1 MVTIKDVA
9 REAGVSVATI
19 SRVVNGSAA
28 VKEETRRHVL
38 DVAARLGY
46 SPHGAA
52 RSLITSRT
60 NTIGALLPDLH
71 GEFFSEVI
79 RSIDHAAHH
88 GGFHLLLSSSHDGE
102 REIMTSF
109 RAMRGRV
116 DGLIVMSPDL
126 DARTAVHSFP
136 DGFPVVLLNCPA
148 DREGYD
154 SIVIANYGGARAAVS
169 HLLELGHRRIAMI
182 TGRER
187 NHDASER
194 LRGFR
199 DAMREAGITG
209 DDAMESSG
217 DFTEES
223 GFRAA
228 RALLGVEHRP
238 TAIFAANDSMAI
250 GAISALRE
258 EGVRVPED
266 VAVVGFDDIPMARY
280 MNPPLTTVHVD
291 ISALGTRATDCLLE
305 QIHEEIRGAH
315 EHRQEVV
322 PATLIVRGSSGI
334 RRQ

>member
-19 SRVVNGSAA
+19 SRVCNGSAA

-60 NTIGALLPDLH
+60 NTIGVLLPDLH

-79 RSIDHAAHH
+79 RSIDHAAHQD
-88 GGFHLLLSSSHDGE
+88 GYHLLVSSSHDEE
-102 REIMTSF
+102 REILTSF

-116 DGLIVMSPDL
+116 DGLLVMSPDL
-126 DARTAVHSFP
+126 EARGAVHSFP

-148 DREGYD
+148 EREGYD
-154 SIVIANYGGARAAVS
+154 SIVIANHEGASAVVK
-169 HLLELGHRRIAMI
+169 HFIALGHRRIAMI

-187 NHDASER
+187 NHDAAER

-199 DAMREAGITG
+199 DTVSEAGIPAE
-209 DDAMESSG
+209 DALEAAG
-217 DFTEES
+217 DFSEES
-223 GFRAA
+223 GFQAA
-228 RALLGVEHRP
+228 RELLRAGHRP

-250 GAISALRE
+250 GALSALRE
-258 EGVRVPED
+258 GGVRVPEE
-266 VAVVGFDDIPMARY
+266 VAVAGFDDIPMARY

-291 ISALGTRATDCLLE
+291 ISALGARATRRLLE
-305 QIHEEIRGAH
+305 QIHAESGASR

-322 PATLIVRGSSGI
+322 PATLVVRGSSGATPP
-334 RRQ
+334 